1 MATINLPFA
10 YNINDSL
17 QVGDNVYSCA
27 PATTGQ
33 FKFTN
38 SDSGITKLG
47 TCSSISATSI
57 QVDTGSLNFVLPVSG
72 SFILF
77 NKDNEA
83 NLNSVL
89 GYYAE
94 VKMVNNSKTEAEL
107 FAVSANVAESS
118 K

>member
-17 QVGDNVYSCA
+17 PVS
-27 PATTGQ
+27 
-33 FKFTN
+33 
-38 SDSGITKLG
+38 
-47 TCSSISATSI
+47 TCIL
-57 QVDTGSLNFVLPVSG
+57 VDTGSLNFVLPVSG

>member
-1 MATINLPFA
+1 MAIINLPFA

-17 QVGDNVYSCA
+17 QVGDNVYSCV
-27 PATTGQ
+27 PTTTGQ
-33 FKFTN
+33 FKFTT

-72 SFILF
+72 SFVLF

-94 VKMVNNSKTEAEL
+94 VKMVNTDTGPSEL
-107 FAVSANVAESS
+107 FSVSSEIQISS

>member
-47 TCSSISATSI
+47 TCSTSRHR
-57 QVDTGSLNFVLPVSG
+57 
-72 SFILF
+72 
-77 NKDNEA
+77 
-83 NLNSVL
+83 
-89 GYYAE
+89 
-94 VKMVNNSKTEAEL
+94 
-107 FAVSANVAESS
+107 
-118 K
+118 